1 MLDSPR
7 AYRILRRI
15 YQKQKKEGFM
25 VIKLMDIVTIVA
37 DKGIHPRVA
46 D

>member
-7 AYRILRRI
+7 VYRIRKRI
-15 YQKQKKEGFM
+15 YRKQKKAGFM
-25 VIKLMDIVTIVA
+25 VMKLMDIVTIVA
-37 DKGIHPRVA
+37 DKGIPPRVA

>member
-1 MLDSPR
+1 MLVSPR

-15 YQKQKKEGFM
+15 YQKQKKEVFM
-25 VIKLMDIVTIVA
+25 VMKLMDIVTIVA

>member
-1 MLDSPR
+1 MLDSSR
-7 AYRILRRI
+7 AYRIRKRI
-15 YQKQKKEGFM
+15 HRKQKKEGFM
-25 VIKLMDIVTIVA
+25 VMKLMDIVTIVA